1 MGLLHLNTPMN
12 DFHFRVHELL
22 VSLKALTTGEV
33 PQANIFE
40 TLSYGHDTGM
50 ARIHF
55 IINIFMGSKK
65 AQWL

>member
-1 MGLLHLNTPMN
+1 MN

-22 VSLKALTTGEV
+22 VSLKDLATGEV

-50 ARIHF
+50 TRTHF
-55 IINIFMGSKK
+55 IIHIFMGSEK
-65 AQWL
+65 AQ